1 MVEKQALVT
10 PKLGGVDFVAAQ
22 RHEVETVFFWQMRR
36 CANVLSLPDIEII
49 FSDIVAAFDRQH
61 PVAAE

>member
-1 MVEKQALVT
+1 MT

-22 RHEVETVFFWQMRR
+22 RREVETVLFWQMRR
-36 CANVLSLPDIEII
+36 CANVLSLSEIEII

-61 PVAAE
+61 PVVAK

>member
-1 MVEKQALVT
+1 MT
-10 PKLGGVDFVAAQ
+10 PKLGEVDFVAAQ
-22 RHEVETVFFWQMRR
+22 RREIETVFYWQMRR

-61 PVAAE
+61 PVVAK